1 LAMHIAKHSGILKEL
16 HNDKSVEGISRHEN
30 LQELLNGI
38 KEFVDTDMPEITPD
52 GEVLNSLQKDK
63 SLGRWLQEISLLT
76 DTDKKDDDDDKVK
89 LMSIHAAKGL
99 EFPIVFVVGL
109 EENLFPSLMAMDSR
123 EDLEEERRLFYV
135 AITRARHRLHLSYAV
150 TRYRYGNLTYCEP
163 SRFLQEIN
171 PESVELM
178 FRPEQEPSRNLSQ
191 TPLKIPVPKVVKP
204 DYVHQPANDFVP
216 DDAMSLQVGMEVE
229 HQRFGFGKVVAL
241 DGSPS
246 ERMATIFFQ
255 NDVGQKKI
263 MLKFAKLRIVN
274 RNQFS
279 LN

>member
-1 LAMHIAKHSGILKEL
+1 
-16 HNDKSVEGISRHEN
+16 
-30 LQELLNGI
+30 
-38 KEFVDTDMPEITPD
+38 
-52 GEVLNSLQKDK
+52 
-63 SLGRWLQEISLLT
+63 
-76 DTDKKDDDDDKVK
+76 
-89 LMSIHAAKGL
+89 
-99 EFPIVFVVGL
+99 
-109 EENLFPSLMAMDSR
+109 
-123 EDLEEERRLFYV
+123 
-135 AITRARHRLHLSYAV
+135 
-150 TRYRYGNLTYCEP
+150 
-163 SRFLQEIN
+163 
-171 PESVELM
+171 M

-191 TPLKIPVPKVVKP
+191 TPLKIPVPKGVKP

-255 NDVGQKKI
+255 NDVDQKKI